1 MNTVHEG
8 RKADDRQWH
17 KDEQAQGSQGP
28 VGAAI
33 RNFTAARKQEDKDA
47 AAEKK
52 REQRESAAAQ
62 KRKKEKQDKEDRA
75 AEVLRKKEEATAS
88 REAERKARQE
98 EVRAAV
104 ALALLR
110 LRCVRLAC
118 SCVNHFAWSPLG
130 R

>member
-8 RKADDRQWH
+8 RKADDVRWH
-17 KDEQAQGSQGP
+17 KIERAQGSQGP
-28 VGAAI
+28 VGARI
-33 RNFTAARKQEDKDA
+33 RTSTADRKRA
-47 AAEKK
+47 
-52 REQRESAAAQ
+52 QRESAAAR
-62 KRKKEKQDKEDRA
+62 KRAKQKQDKEDHA
-75 AEVLRKKEEATAS
+75 AEVLRKKEEDIAS
-88 REAERKARQE
+88 REAEHKARQK